1 MTNINFNVKV
11 FDKDVKQ
18 SFIFPQGQ
26 FFLLVEDDTEDKP
39 KSKNLLQLVQVAYN
53 VYKLINILG
62 GNREI
67 DTELSRI
74 DQEGS
79 NIFIDLSSIFTNS
92 TLFKDANLYPVE
104 DIQITVN
111 NIGTNLNEVEWQPF

>member
-26 FFLLVEDDTEDKP
+26 FFLLVEDKP
-39 KSKNLLQLVQVAYN
+39 KSENLLQLVQVASGI
-53 VYKLINILG
+53 YKLINVLD

-67 DTELSRI
+67 DTELSKI
-74 DQEGS
+74 HQEGS

-111 NIGTNLNEVEWQPF
+111 NIGKNLNKVEWQPF